1 MADEATFEIEG
12 WGELLQCIEEVE
24 QGSGRF
30 SQMITNTMQMALD
43 ALEQA
48 IKDRTPVNTGLLRGS
63 IANMIYGRPPTIEGA
78 VATPIS
84 YGAPVEYGRAA
95 GKMPPVDAIRKWVHD
110 KGLAAVY
117 SWKSGKKL
125 KRKEDIE
132 AEKKRERRMAWG
144 IALKIAREGTE
155 GAHMFRDGLDA
166 AQPKIFDLFE
176 QLRDDILT
184 EMVNA

>member
-1 MADEATFEIEG
+1 MADSATFTIEG
-12 WGELLQCIEEVE
+12 WDELLQCIEEVE

-30 SQMITNTMQMALD
+30 SQMITNTMQAALD
-43 ALEQA
+43 VLEQA
-48 IKDRTPVNTGLLRGS
+48 IVDRTPVNTGLLRGS

-95 GKMPPVDAIRKWVHD
+95 GKMPPPDAILAWVHR
-110 KGLAAVY
+110 KQLVP
-117 SWKSGKKL
+117 SGN
-125 KRKEDIE
+125 
-132 AEKKRERRMAWG
+132 EKQEGRVAFV
-144 IALKIAREGTE
+144 IARAIGRRGTE
-155 GAHMFRDGLDA
+155 GAHMFRDGLEA

-184 EMVNA
+184 EMVYV

>member
-12 WGELLQCIEEVE
+12 WDELLQCIEEIE

-48 IKDRTPVNTGLLRGS
+48 IKDRTPSNTGALRGS
-63 IANMIYGRPPTIEGA
+63 IANAIYGRPPGIHGV
-78 VATPIS
+78 VATSMI
-84 YGAPVEYGRAA
+84 YGQPVEYGRAA
-95 GKMPPVDAIRKWVHD
+95 GKMPPPDAILAWVHR
-110 KGLAAVY
+110 KQLVP
-117 SWKSGKKL
+117 SGN
-125 KRKEDIE
+125 
-132 AEKKRERRMAWG
+132 EKQEGRVAFV
-144 IALKIAREGTE
+144 IARAIGRRGTE
-155 GAHMFRDGLDA
+155 GAHMFRDGLEA

-184 EMVNA
+184 EMVNG